1 VQPTDMSDHTEQLPV
16 ALGSYSQFRW
26 AGDTLYIAGQVGVDP
41 ANNRTIRGYEDLSPE
56 VAAKMATGKMSIDSK
71 EAPIAAQ
78 TWWVFHTIQT
88 ILEQEGASLQNVVR
102 LVQYMRDLRDF
113 PVFDRVRAMF
123 FPQNPPAST
132 VVQVSELLPTPESR
146 IEVDATAYVPGRSAR
161 GDGR

>member
-1 VQPTDMSDHTEQLPV
+1 MSDNHEQLPA

-26 AGDTLYIAGQVGVDP
+26 AGDFLYLAGQVAVDP
-41 ANNRTIRGYEDLSPE
+41 ARDRTIRGYEDLPSD
-56 VAAKMATGKMSIDSK
+56 VAAKLATGKMSIDSK
-71 EAPIAAQ
+71 EGPIAAQ

-123 FPQNPPAST
+123 FPENPPAST
-132 VVQVSELLPTPESR
+132 VIQVSELLPTPESR
-146 IEVDATAYVPGRSAR
+146 LEVDATAYVPGRSAR
-161 GDGR
+161 GGGQ